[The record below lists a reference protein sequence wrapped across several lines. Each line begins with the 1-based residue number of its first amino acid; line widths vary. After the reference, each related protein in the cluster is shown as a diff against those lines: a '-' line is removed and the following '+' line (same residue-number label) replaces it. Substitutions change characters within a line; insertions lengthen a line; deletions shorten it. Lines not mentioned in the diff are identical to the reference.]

1 MVTYCATELTATCS
15 PIIGQFVDTMVLA
28 LAKYRVVEMTHQ
40 TPSLEKYW
48 KLFSATLINFQFK

>member
-40 TPSLEKYW
+40 TPSLEKY
-48 KLFSATLINFQFK
+48 